1 MIRSIVNEANGP
13 VALRV
18 LTASRNPDS
27 MLTSS
32 LRGGWY
38 WRVAKKATTTIPI
51 EAPFPRRE
59 KQVPEAVGEDRRR
72 GRFSNCRMFLDQTVL
87 GNKCAKVRILLSLVE
102 ARRGPVRQ

>member
-51 EAPFPRRE
+51 EAPCIPE
-59 KQVPEAVGEDRRR
+59 VPEPYCSRR
-72 GRFSNCRMFLDQTVL
+72 GWLCLAMQVVGRVQPR
-87 GNKCAKVRILLSLVE
+87 
-102 ARRGPVRQ
+102 